1 MPSRE
6 GRHSNLRPNIILVI
20 TDDQGYGDLACNGNP
35 YIKTPSLDQFSREA
49 VSFTNYHVSTTC
61 APTRGALMTGR
72 YTNRLNVYH
81 TISGRSLLY
90 EEEVTLPE
98 ILASNGYRCG
108 MFGKWHLGDN
118 YPFRPE
124 DRGFHEVV
132 RHGGGG
138 ITQMPDFWGND
149 YFDDTYW
156 HNGELQ
162 AYEGYCTDVFFEEA
176 VRFIKENRDRPFFC
190 YLSTNAPHGPLNVPA
205 EYIQMYNEADLVPE
219 RMKRFYGM
227 ITNIDDN
234 FHRLEQELDEL
245 GIKSNT
251 LLIFMTDNGTALGH
265 TLYNAGMKGHKGS
278 EYEGGHR
285 VPMMCRWPGGHI
297 GGGLKLNQ
305 LTAHIDLLPT
315 LIDLLDLEFE
325 PYKPLDGI
333 SLVPLLS
340 GQPEHFPER
349 ILFVDTQ
356 RGLDLVKY
364 KSYSVMEE
372 DWRMVNG
379 RELYHLTED
388 PGQEHNLIDM
398 YPETAT
404 ELKEAYEG
412 WWQSVLNEG
421 VEDRFAYIQA
431 GSPKENPVRICSHDM
446 RSPSMGFWHQYGAVE
461 AAEGSGIWKVEIV
474 EEGDY
479 SVSLRRFPRESGWG
493 INAQFPARPG
503 SPELERAMPACRQVG
518 FTEASF
524 RMADFRQ
531 VADIEEDEEEV
542 AFTLHLLPGR
552 YDMEAVLK
560 DREGRTYPSYFVY
573 IEKLN

>member
-1 MPSRE
+1 
-6 GRHSNLRPNIILVI
+6 
-20 TDDQGYGDLACNGNP
+20 
-35 YIKTPSLDQFSREA
+35 
-49 VSFTNYHVSTTC
+49 
-61 APTRGALMTGR
+61 MTGR

-98 ILASNGYRCG
+98 ILGNNGYRCG

-138 ITQMPDFWGND
+138 ITQMPDYWGND

-176 VRFIKENRDRPFFC
+176 IRFIRENRDRPFFC

-205 EYIQMYNEADLVPE
+205 GYIQMYNDSDQVPE
-219 RMKRFYGM
+219 KLKRFYGM
-227 ITNIDDN
+227 ITNMDDN

-285 VPMMCRWPGGHI
+285 VPLMCRWPGGHI

-315 LIDLLDLEFE
+315 LVDLLDLEFE
-325 PYKPLDGI
+325 TRMPLDGI

-340 GQPEHFPER
+340 GQAEHFPER

-364 KSYSVMEE
+364 KSYSVMEG
-372 DWRMVNG
+372 DWRLVNG

-388 PGQEHNLIDM
+388 PGQEHNLIDAN
-398 YPETAT
+398 PETAT
-404 ELKEAYEG
+404 RLKEAYEG

-421 VEDRFAYIQA
+421 VEDRFAYIKA
-431 GSPKENPVRICSHDM
+431 GSPEENPVRICSHDM
-446 RSPSMGFWHQYGAVE
+446 RSSSMGFWHQYGAVE

-493 INAQFPARPG
+493 INAQFPAGHG
-503 SPELERAMPACRQVG
+503 SPELERTMPACRQVG
-518 FTEASF
+518 FTEASL

-531 VADIEEDEEEV
+531 VAGIEEDAEEV
-542 AFTLHLLPGR
+542 TFALHLLPGR
-552 YDMEAVLK
+552 YDMEAVLT
-560 DREGRTYPSYFVY
+560 DRKGRAYPSYFVY